1 MNQALLQAASAAK
14 FDTSRAAEYE
24 TQSRIALA
32 GYDACHELAACL
44 LAASLDAGPK
54 SVLIGGAGGTGQE
67 ILATARLRPQWT
79 FTAADP
85 SAPML
90 DQTMDRIAAAGLSAQ
105 VRAAPCA
112 VEDLPAGTVFDAAT
126 LIGVLHHIPDDADK
140 LRLLQALSARLAPGA
155 PFILACNRHRYD
167 SEPLFLEAW
176 AMRWRMAGADEAAVH
191 AKLGKI
197 RQGAVPPARKR
208 QWSRCWPRPASFRP
222 SAFSPACS
230 GVRGLPPRPDRP
242 EPIVLSPP
250 SFL

>member
-1 MNQALLQAASAAK
+1 MNQALPQAASAAK

-67 ILATARLRPQWT
+67 ILATARLRPQWK

-105 VRAAPCA
+105 VQAAPCA
-112 VEDLPAGTVFDAAT
+112 VQDLPAGTVFDAAT
-126 LIGVLHHIPDDADK
+126 LIGVLHHVPDDADK
-140 LRLLQALSARLAPGA
+140 LQLLQALSARLAPGA

-167 SEPLFLEAW
+167 SEPLLLEAW
-176 AMRWRMAGADEAAVH
+176 AMRWRMAGVDEAAVH

-197 RQGAVPPARKR
+197 RQGAVPPASEEAVEQMLAQAGFVQPKR
-208 QWSRCWPRPASFRP
+208 FFSSLFWCAWI
-222 SAFSPACS
+222 AFKA
-230 GVRGLPPRPDRP
+230 
-242 EPIVLSPP
+242 
-250 SFL
+250 

>member
-1 MNQALLQAASAAK
+1 MTQPDSTAK

-32 GYDACHELAACL
+32 GYDACHDLAACL
-44 LAASLDAGPK
+44 LAASLDDGPK
-54 SVLIGGAGGTGQE
+54 SVLVGGAGGTGQE
-67 ILATARLRPQWT
+67 ILATARLRPQWR

-90 DQTMDRIAAAGLSAQ
+90 EQALGRVAAAGLADRVQ
-105 VRAAPCA
+105 GMPCA
-112 VEDLPAGTVFDAAT
+112 VEELPSGTVFDAAT

-140 LRLLQALSARLAPGA
+140 QRLLGALSARLAPGA
-155 PFILACNRHRYD
+155 PLILACNRHPYD

-197 RQGAVPPARKR
+197 RQGAVPPASEEVVEQMLAHAGFAGPKR
-208 QWSRCWPRPASFRP
+208 FFSSLFWCAWI
-222 SAFSPACS
+222 AFKA
-230 GVRGLPPRPDRP
+230 
-242 EPIVLSPP
+242 
-250 SFL
+250 